1 VTTRTLRAL
10 PRSCVRNG
18 TFIRVLLVDPPGL
31 PEHVR
36 IDEVD
41 IQLHRILVLI
51 SPNLESLDAQTCSL
65 QRAAAIEGIA
75 LVSADGYHDAILD
88 RIAAASRGRR

>member
-1 VTTRTLRAL
+1 MTTRILQAVPT
-10 PRSCVRNG
+10 SCIRNG

-51 SPNLESLDAQTCSL
+51 APNLESLEAQTCAL
-65 QRAAAIEGIA
+65 QRAAAVEGIA
-75 LVSADGYHDAILD
+75 LVSADGHHDEILN
-88 RIAAASRGRR
+88 RIAAANRGNQ

>member
-1 VTTRTLRAL
+1 VTTRILQAVPT
-10 PRSCVRNG
+10 SWIRNG

-51 SPNLESLDAQTCSL
+51 APNLESLEAQTCAL
-65 QRAAAIEGIA
+65 QRAAAVEGIA
-75 LVSADGYHDAILD
+75 LVSADGHHDEILN
-88 RIAAASRGRR
+88 RIAAANRGNR